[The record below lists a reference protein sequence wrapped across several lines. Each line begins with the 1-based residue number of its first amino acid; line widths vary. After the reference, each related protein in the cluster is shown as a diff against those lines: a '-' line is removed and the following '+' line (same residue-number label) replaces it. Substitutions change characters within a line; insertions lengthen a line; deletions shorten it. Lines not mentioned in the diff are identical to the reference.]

1 MFREIVKD
9 LYISKS
15 KLREIRVNGKIMS
28 SNTLVK
34 DVALPTTFGNTL
46 PDYGTIGTL
55 CNIMGFGIPDNSFI
69 FEVDPKG
76 DHKLFI
82 TGIPKD
88 ALSLKAFKLKHTIW
102 SSYYEDDKRGYLF
115 QVLPY
120 EIKRLE
126 LCQ

>member
-9 LYISKS
+9 VYIGKS
-15 KLREIRVNGKIMS
+15 QLGIWVNGKRVPKE
-28 SNTLVK
+28 TLVK
-34 DVALPTTFGNTL
+34 DIALPTLLGNKL

-82 TGIPKD
+82 TGIPKKTYD
-88 ALSLKAFKLKHTIW
+88 LDLYRLKGRLW

-120 EIKRLE
+120 DVKHLETEI
-126 LCQ
+126 